1 MAASS
6 RRVVLTGIGVVNAIG
21 KDPAG
26 FWQGLVAGRS
36 GIRTIGAFDTSG
48 LPVHIAGEVPDFDA
62 RNFVEK
68 KERKGLRVMARTIQ
82 FAVAA
87 AQVALADSRVNK
99 EQLDPTRFGCDF
111 GSSMLA
117 TEVEDVGEAARVSGN
132 CRPGVVDLEKWGE
145 QGIETIEP
153 LWMLKY
159 LPNMQACHVSILHN
173 AQGPNNTI
181 TENEAAGLLALGEAS
196 RIIRRDEAD
205 FMLVGGAESRLSPL
219 SLVRMCLFE
228 PLSRCADPARACRPF
243 DRRRDG
249 AVLGE
254 GGGVVVLEE
263 LEHARRRGAHIY
275 AELVGFGAAF
285 QGRGTD
291 RAHDAGGI
299 VRAIRQAL
307 ARAGVGPEEIDH
319 VNAQGF
325 STVAG
330 DRWEARAIAEVFGSC
345 SPPVPVV
352 AYKSYF
358 GNLGAGSGTTELAAS
373 LLALEHGLLPGTLN
387 YEEPD
392 PECPVAVVGGS
403 PRLPARKHFLKIN
416 FTHVGQCV
424 AVVCRKWE

>member
-1 MAASS
+1 MAATS
-6 RRVVLTGIGVVNAIG
+6 RRAVLTGIGVITAVG
-21 KDPAG
+21 KDPAS
-26 FWQGLVAGRS
+26 FWQALAAGRG

-48 LPVHIAGEVPDFDA
+48 LPVHIAGEIPDFDP
-62 RNFVEK
+62 RSFVEK

-87 AQVALADSRVNK
+87 AGVALADSRVNK
-99 EQLDPTRFGCDF
+99 EQLDPTRFGCEF
-111 GSSMLA
+111 GSAMIA
-117 TEVEDVGEAARVSGN
+117 TEVEDVGDAARVSGN
-132 CRPGVVDLEKWGE
+132 CQPGTVDLEKWGE
-145 QGIETIEP
+145 KGIETIEP

-181 TENEAAGLLALGEAS
+181 TENEAAGLLALGEAH

-219 SLVRMCLFE
+219 SMVRTCLFE
-228 PLSRCADPARACRPF
+228 PLSRCDDPARACRPF

-249 AVLGE
+249 YVLGE

-275 AELVGFGAAF
+275 AELVGFGSAF

-291 RAHDAGGI
+291 RSRNAGGI
-299 VRAIRQAL
+299 VRAIRAAL
-307 ARAGVGPEEIDH
+307 AQAGVGPEEIDH

-325 STVAG
+325 STVDG
-330 DRWEARAIAEVFGSC
+330 DRWEARAIAEVFGHLT
-345 SPPVPVV
+345 PPVPVV

-358 GNLGAGSGTTELAAS
+358 GNLGAGGGTTELAAS
-373 LLALEHGLLPGTLN
+373 LLALEHGLLPATLN
-387 YEEPD
+387 YEERDPD
-392 PECPVAVVGGS
+392 CPVAVLGGS
-403 PRLPARKHFLKIN
+403 PRPAARKHFLKIS
-416 FTHVGQCV
+416 FTHMGQCV
-424 AVVCRKWE
+424 AVVCRKW